1 MPGQAGLYLV
11 DLLHHVKGRA
21 HVFVQRQG
29 GIGPDGQFVEQLGD
43 GERAGGLH
51 VCRVPVGH
59 VAQDGADGVAGDEAV
74 AVDQRAAYASAGAG
88 GRFQEIQVAE
98 LAVFKLFQHMD
109 HIIDAVH
116 SQAVDAQRRL
126 ALPAVEGPA
135 DAKRR
140 GG

>member
-1 MPGQAGLYLV
+1 MYLV

-29 GIGPDGQFVEQLGD
+29 GIGPDGQLVEQLGD
-43 GERAGGLH
+43 GKRAGGPH
-51 VCRVPVGH
+51 VRRVPVRH

-74 AVDQRAAYASAGAG
+74 AIDQRAAYATTGAG
-88 GRFQEIQVAE
+88 GSFQEIQVAE
-98 LAVFKLFQHMD
+98 LAVFKLFQYVD
-109 HIIDAVH
+109 HVVDAIH

-126 ALPAVEGPA
+126 ALTAVEGPA